1 MTQGFTQG
9 DDFVAAR
16 VSIDVPT
23 EGIQSLREM
32 SQGIDKFRTSVEA
45 AARSSATFVGYINQL
60 KQAGDVA
67 TEAHRNLAAQ
77 LERTT
82 DLQQKSMTGGQ
93 GSAAA
98 QLPLSRA
105 APQGFVDSFSGMG
118 AGMGVRQGTPG
129 GVSDQIQ
136 QQAIDPTRQ
145 LDPRKYIN
153 AQAGRHRVLGSDFTS
168 PSEQGPVDLDATAS
182 RIDARDRQ
190 QRETAQNAQ
199 SGSAAGMGGGGD
211 WQRHMSTAA
220 GLAGNIM
227 NEMSPGQ
234 GSHMGMARMAMKG
247 VSALGG
253 MLGGGSSRQSAA
265 APAGGSGPTA
275 AQAAM
280 DGGAESMELGGGIGG
295 IIGKAGMVGGAALA
309 GFGLLQKGGSMYQG
323 YKNLGSIRGGGAAE
337 GMETEAGI
345 RSLALNPFLSTEQS
359 RQIIMAGMTEGYSG
373 KQFDTATQFM
383 ASNLKDMN
391 IQVSDSV
398 QMLRKNVA
406 EGGQSIGGLAASLSI
421 LKEMSKT
428 GSMSQADLQQ
438 AFKQGTDTEITQGV
452 SGTIAA
458 QDMTTSLGAWKD
470 DKTLGGNFAQTVSAA
485 GGSAASGA
493 IMQMYSGM
501 HVPGVNPAAMAGYM
515 SANGMGKAQMTGAA
529 LTNMVKSLF
538 KDYPKTS
545 KQYWNMIPRF
555 QQLLGMMDPS
565 NPAVSDQSIA
575 SEMVEKIRSG
585 GDPAKAGQAAQQ
597 KIASE
602 VNGPEGFISD
612 IGQGLGALGDTAHD
626 LGKMF
631 VGGITGNDEA
641 FNNARNDSFKI
652 NEQAN
657 YNFSAE
663 ATNPMISN
671 IIGSYGPRG
680 VEVGGPGGWGALD
693 GSKEQVSALASGKMK
708 WRRKG
713 EQGDGMSLA
722 DTPTQRDDSFRT
734 GGGGGGSTNVQFSPA
749 QVQIKF
755 DSSGRMT
762 ASPNP
767 IQLTPNQQ
775 SVNSGAGSATM
786 NNPPPGDGFGYYRG
800 RGGWFGEG
808 SG

>member
-45 AARSSATFVGYINQL
+45 AARSSATFVGYIQQL

-82 DLQQKSMTGGQ
+82 DLQQRSMSGGGGNASQ
-93 GSAAA
+93 

-105 APQGFVDSFSGMG
+105 APQGYTDNFAGMG

-153 AQAGRHRVLGSDFTS
+153 AQAGRHRVQGSDFTS
-168 PSEQGPVDLDATAS
+168 PSEQGPVDLDATAG

-199 SGSAAGMGGGGD
+199 SGSAAGMGGGGG

-227 NEMSPGQ
+227 SEMTPGQ
-234 GSHMGMARMAMKG
+234 GSHMGMAHMAVG
-247 VSALGG
+247 GLRALGG
-253 MLGGGSSRQSAA
+253 MLGSGNSRQSAA
-265 APAGGSGPTA
+265 APSGGSGPTA

-280 DGGAESMELGGGIGG
+280 DGGAEGMELGGGIGSM
-295 IIGKAGMVGGAALA
+295 IGKAGVVGGAALA
-309 GFGLLQKGGSMYQG
+309 GFGLLQKGGSMIQG
-323 YKNLGSIRGGGAAE
+323 ARNLGSIRGGGAAE

-398 QMLRKNVA
+398 QMLRKNVT
-406 EGGQSIGGLAASLSI
+406 EGGASVAGLAASLSV
-421 LKEMSKT
+421 LKESSKT
-428 GSMSQADLQQ
+428 GSMSLPDRIQ
-438 AFKQGTDTEITQGV
+438 AFKQGTANMIDSGINANSADQAMSQSLNGWDDDEALKGKFGQFTQGLFGTAQSSAMAETFSGVHAPGIAPEMAGSWLADQGVNMADV
-452 SGTIAA
+452 SDKAVT
-458 QDMTTSLGAWKD
+458 GAYTRIFGKL
-470 DKTLGGNFAQTVSAA
+470 KP
-485 GGSAASGA
+485 GSAPWINRVPQFRRLLAGMNMDMSNNDAKLLAQKLASG
-493 IMQMYSGM
+493 S
-501 HVPGVNPAAMAGYM
+501 HPGAE
-515 SANGMGKAQMTGAA
+515 GKA
-529 LTNMVKSLF
+529 KS
-538 KDYPKTS
+538 
-545 KQYWNMIPRF
+545 
-555 QQLLGMMDPS
+555 
-565 NPAVSDQSIA
+565 
-575 SEMVEKIRSG
+575 
-585 GDPAKAGQAAQQ
+585 QA
-597 KIASE
+597 IASE
-602 VNGPEGFISD
+602 VNGPEGIGED
-612 IGQGLGALGDTAHD
+612 IGQTAGQVGASLQGLGGMAWNAVFGDD
-626 LGKMF
+626 GQYDNSYNKMQK
-631 VGGITGNDEA
+631 TKD
-641 FNNARNDSFKI
+641 
-652 NEQAN
+652 QAN
-657 YNFSAE
+657 YNTGAE
-663 ATNPMISN
+663 ATNPLIDTLVQQ
-671 IIGSYGPRG
+671 YGPRG

-693 GSKEQVSALASGKMK
+693 GSKDQVDALAHGKMK
-708 WRRKG
+708 WRKKG
-713 EQGDGMSLA
+713 ESGDGMSLA
-722 DTPTQRDDSFRT
+722 DTPAQRGDGFRT
-734 GGGGGGSTNVQFSPA
+734 NGGGNGQTSVQFSPA
-749 QVQIKF
+749 QVQIKI
-755 DSSGRMT
+755 DGNGRAT

-767 IQLTPNQQ
+767 VQLTPNQQ
-775 SVNSGAGSATM
+775 STNGGGNSTM
-786 NNPPPGDGFGYYRG
+786 NDPPPGDGFGYYRG